1 MTLPLELQVLVA
13 SGFLHYG
20 LAQFAGFGKVT
31 AAGPGWG
38 MGNRDKLEQPEFPAW
53 VRRTEMAQRN
63 LGESLPLFTIL
74 VLTAILSGQTGR
86 QTELGSW
93 LFLGGR
99 LAHAGTFILGIPG
112 LRTVAYFVAV
122 AGMVLVAASL
132 I

>member
-13 SGFLHYG
+13 CGFLHYG

-31 AAGPGWG
+31 RAGFGWG

-53 VRRTEMAQRN
+53 VRRTEMAHRN

-74 VLTAILSGQTGR
+74 VLAVLLTGHSGR

-99 LAHAGTFILGIPG
+99 LAHAGLFILGVPA

-122 AGMVLVAASL
+122 AGMMVVAAAL